1 MQFSP
6 VLLVLAAAAAV
17 IASPAPLGELNKRT
31 PGPLAHPDD
40 EVAPSGLG
48 DSGPDW
54 KRD

>member
-17 IASPAPLGELNKRT
+17 IASPAPLGELIERT
-31 PGPLAHPDD
+31 PEPLAYPDHD
-40 EVAPSGLG
+40 GTAWGN
-48 DSGPDW
+48 PDW